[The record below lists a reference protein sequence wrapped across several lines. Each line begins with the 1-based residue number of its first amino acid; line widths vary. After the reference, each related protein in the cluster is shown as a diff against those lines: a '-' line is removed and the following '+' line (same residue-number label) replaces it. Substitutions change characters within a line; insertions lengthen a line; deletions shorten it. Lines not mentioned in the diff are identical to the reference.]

1 MANSKTD
8 TKPGDSGA
16 TETKATRER
25 RFPIRQFS
33 MLLDKF
39 LTEHPSDGDSVDD
52 LKGAVDKAL
61 LEHYKTT
68 G

>member
-1 MANSKTD
+1 MVDTKTD
-8 TKPGDSGA
+8 TKPGDSGS

-39 LTEHPSDGDSVDD
+39 LTDHPTDGDSVDD
-52 LKGAVDKAL
+52 LKEAVDKAL
-61 LEHYKTT
+61 LDHYKTT

>member
-1 MANSKTD
+1 MVD
-8 TKPGDSGA
+8 TKQEAKPGDSGS
-16 TETKATRER
+16 TETKTTRAR
-25 RFPIRQFS
+25 KFPIRQFS

-39 LTEHPSDGDSVDD
+39 LTEHEPNTVED
-52 LKGAVDKAL
+52 LKEAVDKAL